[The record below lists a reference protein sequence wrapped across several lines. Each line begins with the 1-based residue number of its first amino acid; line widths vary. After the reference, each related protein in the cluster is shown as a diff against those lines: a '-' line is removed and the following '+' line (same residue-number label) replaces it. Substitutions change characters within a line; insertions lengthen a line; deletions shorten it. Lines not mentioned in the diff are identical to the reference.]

1 MLKILRLIGTPP
13 QPTCPSELVRLET
26 DKWTI
31 FFQTK
36 NRTTIIIQ
44 HGRHRLQLNYKF
56 EKIYVIQALSSL
68 QKKNTGKHSS
78 LSTPSNKLL
87 TY

>member
-68 QKKNTGKHSS
+68 QKKKHWKTLIIIDSFE
-78 LSTPSNKLL
+78 
-87 TY
+87 